1 MRSDELSPE
10 VEALAIAESMHRL
23 SQMTDDDIDFSDI
36 PPLDETFWANAQPN
50 PYAKILK
57 EQVTVRIDRDVL
69 AWFKQNNEKYQTA
82 INQAL
87 RDHMDRERKAS

>member
-1 MRSDELSPE
+1 
-10 VEALAIAESMHRL
+10 
-23 SQMTDDDIDFSDI
+23 MTDADIDYSDI
-36 PPLDETFWANAQPN
+36 PPLDAAAWATAEPN

-87 RDHMDRERKAS
+87 RDHMNRERKAS